1 MMASRSLQH
10 FFSKGLRN
18 ISITSTRHHLKSVP
32 YRCAQISPYNDA
44 RCHHLRVAG
53 YSTAQAA
60 SSDSHSSEVK
70 SGNYEFQ
77 AETAELLNIVAKS
90 LYSENEVFIREL
102 ISNGS
107 DALEKRRY
115 QYLGQGDGSQDEN
128 YEINVHV
135 NKQENTIT
143 FQDNGIG
150 MTSEELISNLGVIAR
165 SGSKQFLEQLKSKGD
180 GADTIIGQFGVG
192 FYSAFMVGSKVI
204 VYSRPHDADSQGF
217 IWTSEG
223 GISYNLSEAEDVE
236 PGTKIIIH
244 LKPECRKFAN
254 EDTVKEIVTKYNS
267 FVGFPIK
274 LNGIQLNNVQP
285 LWTMDPSQID
295 EDMHLNFF
303 RYLSGSQ
310 SDHYHYRLAYK
321 TDAPLNIRSIFYV
334 PESRPSL
341 LEMAKETTSGVSL
354 YSRKILIQDKS
365 EHLLPKWLRFVRGV
379 VDSEDI
385 PLNLSR
391 ELLQNSSLIAKIRD
405 TLTSRLVRYF
415 KDQSKKDKEKYAAFH
430 AAYKMFIAEGVMS
443 ESSQDKREE
452 VVQLLRYETSLK
464 PPNETVSFDDYIKN
478 MGDDQRNIFYLCAPS
493 RQLAESSPYFEAV
506 KSKNMEVLFCYDPF
520 DEIMMLQ
527 LKNYKGKQLFSVENE
542 IVSDMFKDDQ
552 NPDNSENDLSPQMN
566 KFKDWTKGVLGE
578 RVTDVKTTTKLD
590 KHPVMVTVWEMGSVR
605 HFLRSQYLVD
615 PKGLSDK
622 ERGMLFKP
630 VFQLNINH
638 PVILKLSHLH
648 ETEPELSSLALEQL
662 YENAMVSAG
671 LIEDARPM
679 VNRLND
685 LLTKVLEKIP

>member
-1 MMASRSLQH
+1 MMSSRSFQRLLNS
-10 FFSKGLRN
+10 FRN
-18 ISITSTRHHLKSVP
+18 ISIASKHHLKTVP
-32 YRCAQISPYNDA
+32 YRCAQVSPLKGKT
-44 RCHHLRVAG
+44 CCHLRLSH

-60 SSDSHSSEVK
+60 NSDSQSSDVK
-70 SGNYEFQ
+70 PGNYEFQ

-115 QYLGQGDGSQDEN
+115 QYLSKEDGNQDQD
-128 YEINVHV
+128 YEINLHV

-150 MTSEELISNLGVIAR
+150 MTADELISNLGVIAK
-165 SGSKQFLEQLKSKGD
+165 SGSKKFLEQLKSKGD
-180 GADTIIGQFGVG
+180 STDSIIGQFGVG
-192 FYSAFMVGSKVI
+192 FYSAFMVGSKVV
-204 VYSRPHDADSQGF
+204 VYSRPHDTESQGF
-217 IWTSEG
+217 IWSSEG

-236 PGTKIIIH
+236 PGTKIVIH

-254 EDTVKEIVTKYNS
+254 EDTVKEIVNKYNT
-267 FVGFPIK
+267 FVGFPVK
-274 LNGIQLNNVQP
+274 LNGMQLNNVQP
-285 LWTMDPSQID
+285 LWTLDPSQID

-310 SDHYHYRLAYK
+310 SDHYHYKLAYK

-405 TLTSRLVRYF
+405 TLTSRLVRF
-415 KDQSKKDKEKYAAFH
+415 FIDQSKKDKEKYTSFH
-430 AAYKMFIAEGVMS
+430 SAYKMFIAEGVMS
-443 ESSQDKREE
+443 ETTQDKREE
-452 VVQLLRYETSLK
+452 VAQLLRYETSMK
-464 PPNETVSFDDYIKN
+464 PEEESLSLDDYIKN
-478 MGDDQRNIFYLCAPS
+478 MDSDQRNIFYLCAPS

-542 IVSDMFKDDQ
+542 IVADMFKDDQ
-552 NPDNSENDLSPQMN
+552 KPDNTEDDSSPQMN
-566 KFKDWTKGVLGE
+566 KFKEWAKGVLGE

-590 KHPVMVTVWEMGSVR
+590 KHPAMVTVWEMGSVR
-605 HFLRSQYLVD
+605 HFLRSQHLVN

-630 VFQLNINH
+630 VFQLNSNH
-638 PVILKLSHLH
+638 PAIVKLSHLH
-648 ETEPELSSLALEQL
+648 ETETELSSLALEQL